1 MMAYRRA
8 LRDLKNPSLETPNG
22 QGGSIFNRREQHPA
36 NSGIGVAL
44 QKKMR
49 RHLRQYLC

>member
-8 LRDLKNPSLETPNG
+8 PRDLKNPSLEKPNG

-44 QKKMR
+44 QEKMR
-49 RHLRQYLC
+49 RHLRQCLC